1 MERPNSDPWPST
13 APEMSPAVGT
23 ASCPFPL
30 PQPFQIIRPELH
42 HANALAPMLAPKI
55 GAPNIIALHMR
66 ELTLNCIGLPFPA
79 FIEQAAGHR
88 PEPVAGPLCPVIAKP
103 TPRGINGVV
112 RDRPIV
118 RPHAREQQP

>member
-66 ELTLNCIGLPFPA
+66 ELTPDCIGMPFPA

-88 PEPVAGPLCPVIAKP
+88 PEPRSEERRVGKGCVSTCRYRVSP
-103 TPRGINGVV
+103 
-112 RDRPIV
+112 
-118 RPHAREQQP
+118 